1 MEIWLAVF
9 GLVAAVLMIW
19 MARGR
24 HRGGP
29 AGTNGGR
36 NTADHRGASKG
47 AGNGGGNGNSSDGD
61 GGGGGD

>member
-29 AGTNGGR
+29 SGSS
-36 NTADHRGASKG
+36 NTAAHRGTGKG

-61 GGGGGD
+61 GGGGD